1 MMIKKIALTLGFLVT
16 FPAISTAGVPVI
28 EETSVV
34 FTPLQYMEQLQTQ
47 LNTINQYEQ
56 MIIDYENQIRQLENL
71 VVNTRFDNIKIS
83 NLQDLQNT
91 LNIIRSRYEGAIQ
104 QYNSVA
110 TRSNKL
116 MEDGCDFLNKYELCS
131 KEQQEVL
138 ESLGNEITKNNK
150 KLIEDND
157 PSVQG
162 STASLI
168 NKDLSDL
175 GKFDEKISGKAA
187 NEYGTN
193 QFLSDERELS
203 KLTNKQLLD
212 LRQQTLEMKNVQRE
226 MKAYWDIKELKRQQ
240 MIKAKYIDGKGKWKT
255 NKIYKD
261 QY

>member
-116 MEDGCDFLNKYELCS
+116 MEDGCDFLNKYELCT
-131 KEQQEVL
+131 KEQQEIL
-138 ESLGNEITKNNK
+138 ESLESEIKQNNK
-150 KLIEDND
+150 KLVDDND
-157 PSVQG
+157 PAIEG
-162 STASLI
+162 S
-168 NKDLSDL
+168 
-175 GKFDEKISGKAA
+175 AA
-187 NEYGTN
+187 NYINRDTQKLRDFEQKVRTENGTN
-193 QFLSDERELS
+193 QVLNDSKELN
-203 KLTNKQLLD
+203 KLTNEQLIELRKQ
-212 LRQQTLEMKNVQRE
+212 TVEMKHIQMQ
-226 MKAYWDIKELKRQQ
+226 MKSYWDTKELKRQK
-240 MIKAKYIDGKGKWKT
+240 MIKTKYTDGKGKWKT

>member
-1 MMIKKIALTLGFLVT
+1 MIKKLALTLSFFVT
-16 FPAISTAGVPVI
+16 FPAVSTAGVPVI

-116 MEDGCDFLNKYELCS
+116 MEDGCDFLNKYELCT
-131 KEQQEVL
+131 KEQQEIL
-138 ESLGNEITKNNK
+138 ESLESEIKESNK
-150 KLIEDND
+150 KLIDDND
-157 PSVQG
+157 KNKEG
-162 STASLI
+162 S
-168 NKDLSDL
+168 
-175 GKFDEKISGKAA
+175 AA
-187 NEYGTN
+187 NLIARDADKLNKFEQQVRKENGTN
-193 QFLSDERELS
+193 QVLNDSKELN
-203 KLTNKQLLD
+203 KLTNEQLVE
-212 LRQQTLEMKNVQRE
+212 LRRQTVEMKHIQMQ
-226 MKAYWDIKELKRQQ
+226 MKSYWDTKELKRQK
-240 MIKAKYIDGKGKWKT
+240 MIKAKYTDGKGKWKT

>member
-1 MMIKKIALTLGFLVT
+1 MIKKLALTLSFFVT

-116 MEDGCDFLNKYELCS
+116 MEDGCDFLNKYELCT
-131 KEQQEVL
+131 KEQQEIL
-138 ESLGNEITKNNK
+138 ESLESEIKESNK
-150 KLIEDND
+150 KLIDDND
-157 PSVQG
+157 KNKEG
-162 STASLI
+162 S
-168 NKDLSDL
+168 
-175 GKFDEKISGKAA
+175 AA
-187 NEYGTN
+187 NLIARDADKLNKFEQQVRKENGTN
-193 QFLSDERELS
+193 QVLNDSKELN
-203 KLTNKQLLD
+203 KLTNEQLIE
-212 LRQQTLEMKNVQRE
+212 LRRQTVEMKHIQMQ
-226 MKAYWDIKELKRQQ
+226 MKSYWDTKELKRQK
-240 MIKAKYIDGKGKWKT
+240 MIKAKYTDGKGKWKT

>member
-1 MMIKKIALTLGFLVT
+1 MIKKLALTLSFFVT

-71 VVNTRFDNIKIS
+71 VVNTRFDNIKIT

-91 LNIIRSRYEGAIQ
+91 LNIIRNRYEGAIR
-104 QYNSVA
+104 QYNSIA

-116 MEDGCDFLNKYELCS
+116 IEDGCDFLNKYELCT
-131 KEQQEVL
+131 KEQQEIL
-138 ESLGNEITKNNK
+138 ESLEGEIKESNQ
-150 KLIEDND
+150 KLIDDND
-157 PSVQG
+157 KNKEG
-162 STASLI
+162 S
-168 NKDLSDL
+168 
-175 GKFDEKISGKAA
+175 AA
-187 NEYGTN
+187 NLIERDADKLNKFEQQVRKENGTN
-193 QFLSDERELS
+193 QVLNDSKELN
-203 KLTNKQLLD
+203 KLTNEQLIE
-212 LRQQTLEMKNVQRE
+212 LRRQTVEMKHIQMQ
-226 MKAYWDIKELKRQQ
+226 MKSYWDTKELKRQK
-240 MIKAKYIDGKGKWKT
+240 MIKAKYTDGKGKWKT

>member
-1 MMIKKIALTLGFLVT
+1 MIKKLALTLSFFVT
-16 FPAISTAGVPVI
+16 FPAVSTAGVPVI

-56 MIIDYENQIRQLENL
+56 MIIDYENQIRQLENI

-116 MEDGCDFLNKYELCS
+116 MEDGCDFLNKYELCT
-131 KEQQEVL
+131 KEQQEIL
-138 ESLGNEITKNNK
+138 ESLESEIKQNNK
-150 KLIEDND
+150 KLVDDND
-157 PSVQG
+157 PS
-162 STASLI
+162 I
-168 NKDLSDL
+168 KDS
-175 GKFDEKISGKAA
+175 AA
-187 NEYGTN
+187 NLIERDAKKLEDFEQQVRKENGTN
-193 QFLSDERELS
+193 QVLNDSKELN
-203 KLTNKQLLD
+203 KLTNEQLVE
-212 LRQQTLEMKNVQRE
+212 LRRQTVEMKHIQMQ
-226 MKAYWDIKELKRQQ
+226 MKSYWDTKELKRQK
-240 MIKAKYIDGKGKWKT
+240 MIKTKYTDGKGKWKT

>member
-116 MEDGCDFLNKYELCS
+116 MEDGCDFLNKYELCT
-131 KEQQEVL
+131 KEQQEIL
-138 ESLGNEITKNNK
+138 ESLESEIKESNK
-150 KLIEDND
+150 KLIDDND
-157 PSVQG
+157 KNKEG
-162 STASLI
+162 S
-168 NKDLSDL
+168 
-175 GKFDEKISGKAA
+175 AA
-187 NEYGTN
+187 NLIARDADKLNKFEQQVRKENGTN
-193 QFLSDERELS
+193 QVLNDSKELN
-203 KLTNKQLLD
+203 KLTNEQLIE
-212 LRQQTLEMKNVQRE
+212 LRRQTVEMKHIQMQ
-226 MKAYWDIKELKRQQ
+226 MKSYWDTKELKRQK
-240 MIKAKYIDGKGKWKT
+240 MIKAKYTDGKGKWKT

>member
-1 MMIKKIALTLGFLVT
+1 MIKKLALTLSFFVT
-16 FPAISTAGVPVI
+16 FPAVSTAGVPVI

-116 MEDGCDFLNKYELCS
+116 MEDGCDFLNKYELCT
-131 KEQQEVL
+131 KEQQEIL
-138 ESLGNEITKNNK
+138 ESLESEIKESNK
-150 KLIEDND
+150 KLIDDND
-157 PSVQG
+157 KNKEG
-162 STASLI
+162 S
-168 NKDLSDL
+168 
-175 GKFDEKISGKAA
+175 AA
-187 NEYGTN
+187 NLIERDADKLNKFEQQVRKENGTN
-193 QFLSDERELS
+193 QVLNDSKELN
-203 KLTNKQLLD
+203 KLTNEQLIE
-212 LRQQTLEMKNVQRE
+212 LRRQTVEMKHIQMQ
-226 MKAYWDIKELKRQQ
+226 MKSYWDTKELKRQK
-240 MIKAKYIDGKGKWKT
+240 MIKAKYTDGKGKWKT

>member
-1 MMIKKIALTLGFLVT
+1 MIKKLALTLSFFVT
-16 FPAISTAGVPVI
+16 FPAVSTAGVPVI

-116 MEDGCDFLNKYELCS
+116 MEDGCDFLNKYELCT
-131 KEQQEVL
+131 KEQQEIL
-138 ESLGNEITKNNK
+138 ESLESEIKESNK
-150 KLIEDND
+150 KLIDDND
-157 PSVQG
+157 KNKEG
-162 STASLI
+162 S
-168 NKDLSDL
+168 
-175 GKFDEKISGKAA
+175 AA
-187 NEYGTN
+187 NLIARDADKLNKFEQQVRKENGTN
-193 QFLSDERELS
+193 QVLNDSKELN
-203 KLTNKQLLD
+203 KLTNEQLIE
-212 LRQQTLEMKNVQRE
+212 LRRQTVEMKHIQMQ
-226 MKAYWDIKELKRQQ
+226 MKSYWDTKELKRQK
-240 MIKAKYIDGKGKWKT
+240 MIKAKYTDGKGKWKT

>member
-16 FPAISTAGVPVI
+16 FPAVSTAGVPVI

-116 MEDGCDFLNKYELCS
+116 MEDGCDFLNKYELCT
-131 KEQQEVL
+131 KEQQEIL
-138 ESLGNEITKNNK
+138 ESLESEIKQNNK
-150 KLIEDND
+150 KLVDDND
-157 PSVQG
+157 PS
-162 STASLI
+162 I
-168 NKDLSDL
+168 KDS
-175 GKFDEKISGKAA
+175 AA
-187 NEYGTN
+187 NLIERDAKKLEVFEQQVRKENGTN
-193 QFLSDERELS
+193 QVLNDSKELN
-203 KLTNKQLLD
+203 KLTNEQLVE
-212 LRQQTLEMKNVQRE
+212 LRRQTVEMKHIQMQ
-226 MKAYWDIKELKRQQ
+226 MKSYWDTKELKRQK
-240 MIKAKYIDGKGKWKT
+240 MIKTKYTDGKGKWKT

>member
-1 MMIKKIALTLGFLVT
+1 MT

-138 ESLGNEITKNNK
+138 ESLGNEIKKNNK

>member
-1 MMIKKIALTLGFLVT
+1 MIKKLALTLSFFVT
-16 FPAISTAGVPVI
+16 FPAVSTAGVPVI

-47 LNTINQYEQ
+47 LNTINQYVQ

-116 MEDGCDFLNKYELCS
+116 MEDGCDFLNKYELCT
-131 KEQQEVL
+131 KEQQEIL
-138 ESLGNEITKNNK
+138 ESLESEIKESNK
-150 KLIEDND
+150 KLIDDND
-157 PSVQG
+157 KNKEG
-162 STASLI
+162 S
-168 NKDLSDL
+168 
-175 GKFDEKISGKAA
+175 AA
-187 NEYGTN
+187 NLIARDADKLNKFEQQVRKENGTN
-193 QFLSDERELS
+193 QVLNDSKELN
-203 KLTNKQLLD
+203 KLTNEQLIE
-212 LRQQTLEMKNVQRE
+212 LRRQTVEMKHIQMQ
-226 MKAYWDIKELKRQQ
+226 MKSYWDTKELKRQK
-240 MIKAKYIDGKGKWKT
+240 MIKAKYTDGKGKWKT